1 MNENL
6 IPISTLFIGING
18 FIALILS
25 YIVAMER
32 TKIRVWHG
40 ESVAVDGFPGIS
52 KLANPE
58 GESKQDVTLQPDYL
72 EKPNAWAAF
81 FDNLTQKLVETKEK
95 DDGILQRKVR
105 THSNFTEYVPLALLL
120 IMALELMNATSVLI
134 WFLETC
140 LIIARIAHAWGL
152 IKTYGPSP
160 GRAFGFF
167 LTWFVYLI
175 GSGAC
180 FFYGIK
186 SLI

>member
-6 IPISTLFIGING
+6 IPISTFFIGING

-40 ESVAVDGFPGIS
+40 ES
-52 KLANPE
+52 
-58 GESKQDVTLQPDYL
+58 KQDVTLQPDYL

-81 FDNLTQKLVETKEK
+81 LDNLTQKLVDTKAK

-105 THSNFTEYVPLALLL
+105 AHSNFTEYVPLALLL
-120 IMALELMNATSVLI
+120 IMALELMNATSVII
-134 WFLETC
+134 WFLGAC

-152 IKTYGPSP
+152 IKIYGPSP

-167 LTWFVYLI
+167 LTWFVYFI
-175 GSGAC
+175 GSAAC
-180 FFYGIK
+180 IFYCIK

>member
-1 MNENL
+1 M
-6 IPISTLFIGING
+6 
-18 FIALILS
+18 
-25 YIVAMER
+25 
-32 TKIRVWHG
+32 
-40 ESVAVDGFPGIS
+40 
-52 KLANPE
+52 
-58 GESKQDVTLQPDYL
+58 
-72 EKPNAWAAF
+72 
-81 FDNLTQKLVETKEK
+81 VETKAK

-105 THSNFTEYVPLALLL
+105 AHSNFTEYVPLALLL